1 MKMHKINVFIV
12 DDHQVVLDGLSSML
26 EKVDEINLLG
36 QALDGP
42 EALEFMLENP
52 IDVAIIDINLP
63 GMDGIELC
71 KNIFKSHSS
80 IRVLALTTYNE
91 VSFIT
96 RIMKCGA
103 SGYLLK
109 NTSGEELIEAIKK
122 AHAGEQYLSKEVQ
135 EKLISSSF
143 GQKETAFI
151 PKLTRREMEVLKLI
165 IDEMTT
171 KEIAEELFISATT
184 VETHRLHL
192 LNKLGARNTAGLV
205 KTAIQKG
212 LV

>member
-1 MKMHKINVFIV
+1 MSGDKIKVLIV
-12 DDHQVVLDGLSSML
+12 DDHQVVLDGLSR
-26 EKVDEINLLG
+26 
-36 QALDGP
+36 
-42 EALEFMLENP
+42 MLENTEVINLVGQAMNGP
-52 IDVAIIDINLP
+52 DALDFLLKNKVDVAIIDINLP

-71 KNIFKSHSS
+71 KNIFITHAG

-96 RIMKCGA
+96 NIIKCGA

-109 NTSGEELIEAIKK
+109 NTTGEELITAIKT
-122 AHAGEQYLSKEVQ
+122 AYSGEQYLSKEVRST
-135 EKLISSSF
+135 LISASF
-143 GQKETAFI
+143 GNKKESFI
-151 PKLTRREMEVLKLI
+151 PKLTRREKEVLKLI
-165 IDEMTT
+165 MDEMTT
-171 KEIAEELFISATT
+171 REIAEKLFISVAT

-205 KTAIQKG
+205 KIAIQKG

>member
-1 MKMHKINVFIV
+1 MQKINVFIV
-12 DDHQVVLDGLSSML
+12 DDHQVVLDGLSSIL
-26 EKVDEINLLG
+26 SRFEDVNLMG
-36 QALDGP
+36 QAMNGLD
-42 EALEFMLENP
+42 ALEFLGKNNV
-52 IDVAIIDINLP
+52 DVAIIDINLP
-63 GMDGIELC
+63 GMDGVDLC
-71 KNIFKSHSS
+71 KAIKTNHPDYK
-80 IRVLALTTYNE
+80 VLALTTFNE

-109 NTSGEELIEAIKK
+109 NTSGEELIEAIRK

-135 EKLISSSF
+135 ATLISSSF
-143 GQKETAFI
+143 GKKEESFI
-151 PKLTRREMEVLKLI
+151 PKLTRREKEVLKLI

-171 KEIAEELFISATT
+171 KEIAEKLFISVAT

-212 LV
+212 LI

>member
-1 MKMHKINVFIV
+1 MYENKISVFIV
-12 DDHQVVLDGLSSML
+12 DDHQVVLDGL
-26 EKVDEINLLG
+26 
-36 QALDGP
+36 AR
-42 EALEFMLENP
+42 MLENAEEIKLAGQAMNGP
-52 IDVAIIDINLP
+52 DALSFLLKNKVDVAIIDINLP

-71 KNIFKSHSS
+71 KNIFKYHSGM
-80 IRVLALTTYNE
+80 RVLALTTYNE

-109 NTSGEELIEAIKK
+109 NTSGDELIEAIKA
-122 AHAGEQYLSKEVQ
+122 AHKGEQYLSKEVQ
-135 EKLISSSF
+135 TTLISASF
-143 GQKETAFI
+143 GKKEGAFI
-151 PKLTRREMEVLKLI
+151 PKLTRREKEVLKLI
-165 IDEMTT
+165 MDELTT
-171 KEIAEELFISATT
+171 KEIAEKLFISPAT

>member
-1 MKMHKINVFIV
+1 MDQISVFIV

-26 EKVDEINLLG
+26 EQTVEINLVG
-36 QALDGP
+36 QAMDGLD
-42 EALEFMLENP
+42 ALDFLKKNKV
-52 IDVAIIDINLP
+52 DVAIIDINLP

-71 KNIFKSHSS
+71 KNIINNHKG

-91 VSFIT
+91 ISFIT
-96 RIMKCGA
+96 NILECGA

-109 NTSGEELIEAIKK
+109 NTTDEELIAAIKTV
-122 AHAGEQYLSKEVQ
+122 HSGEQYLSKEVQ
-135 EKLISSSF
+135 EKLVSATF
-143 GQKETAFI
+143 GNKGKPLI
-151 PKLTRREMEVLKLI
+151 PKLTRREKEVLKLI
-165 IDEMTT
+165 MDEMTT
-171 KEIAEELFISATT
+171 KEIAKKLLISAAT

-205 KTAIQKG
+205 KIAIQKR